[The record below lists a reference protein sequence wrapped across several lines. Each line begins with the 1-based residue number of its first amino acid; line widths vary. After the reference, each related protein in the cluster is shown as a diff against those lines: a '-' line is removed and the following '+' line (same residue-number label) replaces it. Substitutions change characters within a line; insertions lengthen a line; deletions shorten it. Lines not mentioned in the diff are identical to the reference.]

1 MFARVFIAKF
11 PNENKKNIAATV
23 IGSLGDRYKNDSK
36 LLDLVVLD
44 IGEGKILNIAKYPT
58 KKDFEEANKW
68 LQPEF
73 SKMVKEL
80 DGLVESF
87 PGEVIYNWNREDN

>member
-1 MFARVFIAKF
+1 MYVRVFIAKF

-23 IGSLGDRYKNDSK
+23 ISSFSNRFKNESK
-36 LLDLVVLD
+36 LIDLLVLD
-44 IGEGKILNIAKYPT
+44 IGEGKLLNIARYNNVN
-58 KKDFEEANKW
+58 DYLEANKW

-80 DGLVESF
+80 DGLVENF
-87 PGEVIYNWNREDN
+87 PGEVIYNWSRN

>member
-1 MFARVFIAKF
+1 MFVRVFIAKF

-23 IGSLGDRYKNDSK
+23 IASFGAKFKNESK
-36 LLDLVVLD
+36 LLDLIVLD
-44 IGEGKILNIAKYPT
+44 IGEGKLLNIARYNNKIEY
-58 KKDFEEANKW
+58 EQANKW

-80 DGLVESF
+80 EGIVESF
-87 PGEVIYNWNREDN
+87 PGEVIYHWDRHSS

>member
-1 MFARVFIAKF
+1 MYVRVFIAKF

-23 IGSLGDRYKNDSK
+23 ISSFSNRFKNESK
-36 LLDLVVLD
+36 LIDLLVLD
-44 IGEGKILNIAKYPT
+44 IGEGKLLNIARYNNES
-58 KKDFEEANKW
+58 DFSAANKW

-80 DGLVESF
+80 DGLVENF
-87 PGEVIYNWNREDN
+87 PGEVIYNWSRN

>member
-1 MFARVFIAKF
+1 MYVRVFIAKF

-23 IGSLGDRYKNDSK
+23 ISSFSNRFKSESK
-36 LLDLVVLD
+36 LIDLLVLD
-44 IGEGKILNIAKYPT
+44 IGEGKLLNIARYNNVN
-58 KKDFEEANKW
+58 DYLEANKW

-80 DGLVESF
+80 DGLVENF
-87 PGEVIYNWNREDN
+87 PGEVIYNWSRN